1 MVKDLTNY
9 SIRIDQM
16 LSEISQSTAI
26 GEAIKLL
33 PVCPTSAKDVIA
45 AFGNPAIIDEERAA
59 FSAAHRQQAAR
70 PSANVQARVLLAAL
84 AALQSFTGD
93 PLPFAVK
100 NDGSSLGI
108 CIMPRL
114 CHPPTPEQGDDG
126 TLSHTPQNCFPAA
139 RLYPTL
145 REWHKF

>member
-16 LSEISQSTAI
+16 LSEISQNTAI

-59 FSAAHRQQAAR
+59 FSAAHRQQAA
-70 PSANVQARVLLAAL
+70 
-84 AALQSFTGD
+84 
-93 PLPFAVK
+93 
-100 NDGSSLGI
+100 
-108 CIMPRL
+108 
-114 CHPPTPEQGDDG
+114 
-126 TLSHTPQNCFPAA
+126 
-139 RLYPTL
+139 
-145 REWHKF
+145 